1 MISKSLFGDR
11 LKEKRKFLGLTQAQ
25 AAEKAG
31 IERETWGKYERG
43 VFMPSGDVLLSFLN
57 MGIDVSSLF
66 AAEQGIRPSENSEIS
81 KEESELLG
89 YYRQASDNGKF
100 VILSVAKGAEK
111 KAAENTQVS
120 ATHKT
125 A

>member
-1 MISKSLFGDR
+1 MISKSLFGNR
-11 LKEKRKFLGLTQAQ
+11 LKEQRKKMGLTQAD
-25 AAEKAG
+25 AAQKAG

-43 VFMPSGDVLLSFLN
+43 VFLPSGDVLISFLN
-57 MGIDVSSLF
+57 IGIDVSALF
-66 AAEQGIRPSENSEIS
+66 SVSERQSENLLAEIS

>member
-1 MISKSLFGDR
+1 MISKSLFGNR

-25 AAEKAG
+25 AAETAG

-66 AAEQGIRPSENSEIS
+66 AVEQEIRPSENSEIS
-81 KEESELLG
+81 KESM
-89 YYRQASDNGKF
+89 
-100 VILSVAKGAEK
+100 EK
-111 KAAENTQVS
+111 LK
-120 ATHKT
+120 
-125 A
+125 

>member
-1 MISKSLFGDR
+1 MISKSLFGNR

-66 AAEQGIRPSENSEIS
+66 AAEMPMPSENLGIS
-81 KEESELLG
+81 KEENELLVC
-89 YYRQASDNGKF
+89 YRQASDLGRA
-100 VILSVAKGAEK
+100 VILSAARGAEK
-111 KAAENTQVS
+111 KAAKDHQVS
-120 ATHKT
+120 AADKT